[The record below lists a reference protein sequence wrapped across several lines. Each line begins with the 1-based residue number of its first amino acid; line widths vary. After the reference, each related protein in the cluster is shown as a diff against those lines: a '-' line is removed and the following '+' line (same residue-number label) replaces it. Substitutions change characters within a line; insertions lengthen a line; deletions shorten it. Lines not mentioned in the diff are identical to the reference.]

1 MRVYSEQTEKKFNE
15 LLERAFDAENG
26 FRKAAENVDDTHLQ
40 TFFTNKAEER
50 KNWRSEIRNELKKN
64 GLAIREADGSWTGDM
79 HRFWMDTKAL
89 FSANDEDAMLEEV
102 QKGEKAAM
110 DDYKEILNDYQLPK
124 STEQVLKKH
133 KEQIERSYNKANVL
147 ESVH

>member
-50 KNWRSEIRNELKKN
+50 KNWRTEIRDELRKN
-64 GLAIREADGSWTGDM
+64 GMAIREADGSWTGDM
-79 HRFWMDTKAL
+79 HRLWMDTKAL
-89 FSANDEDAMLEEV
+89 FSSNDEEAMLEEV

-110 DDYKEILNDYQLPK
+110 DDYDEIINNHQLPT
-124 STEQVLKKH
+124 STENVLKHQRNK
-133 KEQIERSYNKANVL
+133 IERSYNKANVL